1 MKHLIA
7 SLAATLLLFGASSA
21 SAELLSYSDRQAYR
35 SAFSAARAANWSAAK
50 QLAAGASERLPSK
63 ILLWLELGRSD
74 AARFPDIIG
83 FAETNPDWPQ
93 LDALREHAE
102 QVLDDV
108 PEATVRAYFDLHRP
122 ITPKGSLR
130 FATVL
135 ANAGQREAAM
145 ARIRELWLETDIGPD
160 IEQAVLNGYG
170 DVLRPQD
177 HAQRLDRLLWAAQPS
192 AARRQMSRAPEDSR
206 SVAEARLAFEDQR
219 GDAEALFA
227 RIPVALRN
235 DPGLIL
241 DRARWLRRND
251 RLEDAVAALR
261 QRPADLVRPA
271 AWISER
277 EIVVRRLLDEG
288 KDQLAYAIATWRG
301 LGESGAALAEST
313 FLSGWIALR
322 RLGDP
327 TTAYTHF
334 SALYENATLSAT
346 RARGA
351 FWMARAADAMGKNDV
366 ARSWFAV
373 AAAHGTTFYG
383 QLASASLHTS
393 AHVEFPPE
401 PQPSRQETDALNASE
416 VVRAAR
422 MLTEIGQDDLAKL
435 FVLKVAATAKTPED
449 HKLVASLAGAL
460 GALDISIAA
469 AKRAGHDGVPLLAEG
484 FPILAFKPHPS
495 VEAPLVLA
503 IARQESA
510 FDKAA
515 VSRAGA
521 LGLMQLK
528 PETAHEMT
536 KALGM
541 QFSRERLVTD
551 SVYNLTLGQAFLDR
565 LLERF
570 GGSYILAA
578 AAYNAGPARVKQWL
592 DAFGDPRGHTVDPVD
607 WIESIPYPETRNYV
621 QRVLENLQI
630 YRLRLGTAKST
641 LALAQDL
648 QR

>member
-1 MKHLIA
+1 MKHLVA
-7 SLAATLLLFGASSA
+7 FLAATLLLFSASSA
-21 SAELLSYSDRQAYR
+21 SAELLSNSDRQAYR
-35 SAFSAARAANWSAAK
+35 SAFSAARASNWSAANE
-50 QLAAGASERLPSK
+50 LAAGASERLPSK
-63 ILLWLELGRSD
+63 IVLWLELERSD
-74 AARFPDIIG
+74 TARFPDIVD
-83 FAETNPDWPQ
+83 FAERNPDWPQ
-93 LDALREHAE
+93 LDVLREHAE
-102 QVLDDV
+102 QVMDDV
-108 PEATVRAYFDLHRP
+108 PDGTIRAYFEAHRP
-122 ITPKGSLR
+122 LTPKGSLR

-135 ANAGQREAAM
+135 ANAGQREAAVT
-145 ARIRELWLETDIGPD
+145 RIRELWVQSDIGPD
-160 IEQAVLNGYG
+160 IEEAIIDRYG
-170 DVLRPQD
+170 DLLRPQD
-177 HAQRLDRLLWAAQPS
+177 HARRLDRLLWAAQPS
-192 AARRQMSRAPEDSR
+192 AARRQMPRAPDDSR
-206 SVAEARLAFEDQR
+206 LVGEARLAFEDQR
-219 GDAEALFA
+219 DDAEAIFT
-227 RIPVALRN
+227 RIAETLRD

-251 RLEDAVAALR
+251 RLEDAVASLR

-288 KDQLAYAIATWRG
+288 KYEPAYALATWRG
-301 LGESGAALAEST
+301 LGESGTALVEST

-322 RLGDP
+322 RLGDAAA
-327 TTAYTHF
+327 AYKHF

-351 FWMARAADAMGKNDV
+351 FWMARAAEAMGKLDV

-373 AAAHGTTFYG
+373 AAALGTTFYG
-383 QLASASLHTS
+383 QLASASLHT
-393 AHVEFPPE
+393 AVQVEFPPE
-401 PQPSRQETDALNASE
+401 PQPSQQEIDALNASE
-416 VVRAAR
+416 LVRAAR
-422 MLTEIGQDDLAKL
+422 MLAEIGQDDLAKI
-435 FVLKVAATAKTPED
+435 FVLKVAASAKTEVD
-449 HKLVASLAGAL
+449 QKLVAALASAL
-460 GALDISIAA
+460 GAFDVAIAA
-469 AKRAGHDGVPLLAEG
+469 AKRAGHNGVPLLAEG

-495 VEAPLVLA
+495 VESPLVLA

-528 PETAHEMT
+528 PETAREIT

-541 QFSRERLVTD
+541 QFSKERLVADATY
-551 SVYNLTLGQAFLDR
+551 SLTLGQAFLDR

-570 GGSYILAA
+570 GGSYVLAA

-592 DAFGDPRGHTVDPVD
+592 DAFGDPRGHAIDPVD

-630 YRLRLGTAKST
+630 YRLRLGTAKSAFT
-641 LALAQDL
+641 LAQDL